1 MNERI
6 LADDAPGTTKQAPIN
21 SKMRQLACS
30 RCGVTLACGA
40 QADECWCQAFPSLP
54 AEALDPQQD
63 CMCEACLLSTHI
75 DLALNQKTMP
85 AGALGEI
92 GELAKQIGRIQKT
105 LRPRVERT
113 AIIVFAADHGVTE
126 ESVSAYPKDVTWQM
140 VENFRAGGAA
150 INVLTRAQGVGLY
163 VVDAGVD
170 HDFVGQASAS
180 TSTPAPE
187 SHRLSRHFFSQKI
200 ARGTANFAKAPA
212 MSLEQAND
220 CIAKG
225 RHVARLVIQAN
236 ATHALGFGEMG
247 IGNTTS
253 AAAVVCKL
261 LNRLP
266 QHVVGR
272 GTGIDD
278 LQLKRK
284 QEVVALGLALH
295 AQAQS
300 PLEVLAS
307 LGGFEIGQMIGAMLE
322 AEQLG
327 QILVIDGFITS
338 AALLLAQAIEP
349 RLIQSCVFAHQSQ
362 ETGHALVLQA
372 LGVKPLLN
380 LGLRLG
386 EGSGAALAM
395 PLLKSAAAILS
406 EMASFA
412 SAGVSESAN

>member
-1 MNERI
+1 
-6 LADDAPGTTKQAPIN
+6 
-21 SKMRQLACS
+21 
-30 RCGVTLACGA
+30 
-40 QADECWCQAFPSLP
+40 
-54 AEALDPQQD
+54 
-63 CMCEACLLSTHI
+63 MCEACLLRTHI
-75 DLALNQKTMP
+75 DLALSQKTMP

-105 LRPRVERT
+105 LRPQVERT

-126 ESVSAYPKDVTWQM
+126 EGVSAYPKDVTWQM

-150 INVLTRAQGVGLY
+150 INVLTRAQGIGLY

-170 HDFVGQASAS
+170 HDFAGQASTLTLISTSTSTS

-187 SHRLSRHFFSQKI
+187 EQGLSTHFFSQKI
-200 ARGTANFAKAPA
+200 ARGTTNFAKAQA
-212 MSLEQAND
+212 MSLEQAKD
-220 CIAKG
+220 CIARG
-225 RHVARLVIQAN
+225 RHVARRVIQAN

-253 AAAVVCKL
+253 AAALVCKL
-261 LNRLP
+261 LKLLP
-266 QHVVGR
+266 QQVVGR

-284 QEVVALGLALH
+284 QEVVTNGLALH
-295 AQAQS
+295 THAQS
-300 PLEVLAS
+300 PLEVLAC
-307 LGGFEIGQMIGAMLE
+307 LGGFEIGQMVGAMLE

-327 QILVIDGFITS
+327 QVLVIDGFIAS
-338 AALLLAQAIEP
+338 AALLIAQAIEP

-395 PLLKSAAAILS
+395 PLLKSAAAILT

-412 SAGVSESAN
+412 SAGVSESAK

>member
-6 LADDAPGTTKQAPIN
+6 LADDASGITKQGPIH

-40 QADECWCQAFPSLP
+40 QAGECWCQALPSLP
-54 AEALDPQQD
+54 AEALDPEQD
-63 CMCEACLLSTHI
+63 CMCEACLLSMHI
-75 DLALNQKTMP
+75 DAALNQKTMP
-85 AGALGEI
+85 RGALGEI

-105 LRPRVERT
+105 LRPQVERT
-113 AIIVFAADHGVTE
+113 AVIVFAADHGVTE
-126 ESVSAYPKDVTWQM
+126 EGVSAYPKDVTWQM
-140 VENFRAGGAA
+140 VENFRAGAAA
-150 INVLTRAQGVGLY
+150 INVLTRSQGTGLY

-170 HDFVGQASAS
+170 HDFAGQAS
-180 TSTPAPE
+180 TWTPAFQE
-187 SHRLSRHFFSQKI
+187 HGLSTHFISQKI

-212 MSLEQAND
+212 MSLEQAKD
-220 CIAKG
+220 CITKG
-225 RHVARLVIQAN
+225 RHVTRMVIQAN

-253 AAAVVCKL
+253 AAALVCKL
-261 LNRLP
+261 LNLRP
-266 QHVVGR
+266 QQVVGR

-278 LQLKRK
+278 VQLKRK
-284 QEVVALGLALH
+284 QELVANGLTLH

-300 PLEVLAS
+300 PLEVLAC
-307 LGGFEIGQMIGAMLE
+307 LGGFEIGQMVGAMLE

-338 AALLLAQAIEP
+338 AAFLIAQSMEP

-386 EGSGAALAM
+386 EGSGAALVM

-412 SAGVSESAN
+412 SAGVSESAK